1 MAMGFLMSHGES
13 EKSYFFMW
21 KKYDASYVLDRA
33 TWEQNNILP
42 WEGSILCSGRSLE
55 KPPSRVPGWIT
66 SRCHTQVLPEL
77 PRDPWSSD
85 FSLNIALWKNYAG
98 QMSEKRGWKG
108 WKLHQQNGW
117 TRWKQNRQDGNREEL
132 TSEQPTEISAYKEGT
147 LLLNPL

>member
-1 MAMGFLMSHGES
+1 MSHHREGG
-13 EKSYFFMW
+13 KSYFFDVG
-21 KKYDASYVLDRA
+21 K
-33 TWEQNNILP
+33 NIMHHMDWTGPLESRTTYCRGRGLYAAL
-42 WEGSILCSGRSLE
+42 EGG
-55 KPPSRVPGWIT
+55 PSRVPGWIT

-108 WKLHQQNGW
+108 WKLHQKNGW

-132 TSEQPTEISAYKEGT
+132 TSEQSTEISAYKEGT